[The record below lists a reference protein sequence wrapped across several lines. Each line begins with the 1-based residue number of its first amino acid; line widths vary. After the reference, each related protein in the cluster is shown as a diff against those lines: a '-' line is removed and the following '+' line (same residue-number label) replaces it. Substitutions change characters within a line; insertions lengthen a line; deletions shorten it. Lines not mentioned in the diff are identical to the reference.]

1 MKLEVAKLAEHP
13 AYTRGWVAAWKSMKE
28 EVTEARKEI
37 EKVKGRVVETKKE
50 IEELGEEMI
59 TTVNTLIDVLEKDRK
74 ILGRLCQ
81 AVGRWESEE
90 KEGKGP

>member
-1 MKLEVAKLAEHP
+1 
-13 AYTRGWVAAWKSMKE
+13 MKE

-37 EKVKGRVVETKKE
+37 EKVKGGVVETKKK
-50 IEELGEEMI
+50 IEDLREEVI
-59 TTVNTLIDVLEKDRK
+59 ATVNTLSDVLEKDRK

-90 KEGKGP
+90 KERRQRPMGIPHRRGLWAP